1 MSSNTAIKL
10 ENVNK
15 EFKLFKKPADRLIE
29 IMPFQKPRHKKFH
42 ALKNINLEIKR
53 GEVVGIVG
61 RNGAGKSTL
70 LQIICKTLPLTT
82 GKLSINGRIAALLEL
97 GAGFNPEFT
106 GRENVWMNASILG
119 MTKNEIAKYFDE
131 IVAFSEI
138 GTAIDQ
144 PVKTYS
150 SGMFIRLAFSVAVHV
165 SPEILVIDEALSVGD
180 GAFAKK
186 SFDRIMQL
194 KAQGCTILFCSH
206 SLYQIEAICN
216 RAIWIEAGECKLI
229 SDAKTVSVKYQS
241 YLASI
246 TQKDHDKQ
254 ELKGV
259 VNAADTPVKIKN
271 AKLKGHTNQTDEGLP
286 IFTSEQDD
294 WNLELEVQAEQQQK
308 APTFGIIIYTSAGFE
323 VTSFS
328 SQDAGLQLSG
338 QQKLTLSIPRLPLL
352 KGSYYVDIFIL
363 CDQGIHVYE
372 HLRYLTPFE
381 VTQTHLE
388 IGVVRLDRQWML
400 EAEEN

>member
-1 MSSNTAIKL
+1 MSSNTAIRLTGVSKAFRL
-10 ENVNK
+10 YA
-15 EFKLFKKPADRLIE
+15 KPSDRLIE
-29 IMPFQKPRHKKFH
+29 ALPWVKPRHTRFN
-42 ALKNINLEIKR
+42 ALSDITFEVKQ

-70 LQIICKTLPLTT
+70 LQIICATLAPTQ
-82 GKLSINGRIAALLEL
+82 GQVEVNGRIAALLEL

-106 GRENVWMNASILG
+106 GRENVWMNATILG
-119 MTKNEIAKYFDE
+119 MRANEIARYFDQ

-138 GTAIDQ
+138 GDAIDQ

-150 SGMFIRLAFSVAVHV
+150 SGMFVRLAFSVAVHV
-165 SPEILVIDEALSVGD
+165 SPQILVIDEALSVGD

-216 RAIWIEAGECKLI
+216 RAIWIEKGECKLI
-229 SDAKTVSVKYQS
+229 ADAKTVSTRYQS
-241 YLASI
+241 FLAS
-246 TQKDHDKQ
+246 
-254 ELKGV
+254 L
-259 VNAADTPVKIKN
+259 DTDKN
-271 AKLKGHTNQTDEGLP
+271 ATL
-286 IFTSEQDD
+286 
-294 WNLELEVQAEQQQK
+294 QQK
-308 APTFGIIIYTSAGFE
+308 AVINAAAAPYRIHDVQLAGHSKTNLEGQPLFASEADDWQLIIHLECAPGVLSPTLGVILYAASGIE

-328 SQDAGLQLSG
+328 SRESQVQFHANQRIT
-338 QQKLTLSIPRLPLL
+338 LTLTKLPLL
-352 KGSYYVDIFIL
+352 KGSYYVELFIL

-381 VTQTHLE
+381 VSQTHLE
-388 IGVVRLDRQWML
+388 LGLVRLPRSWAL
-400 EAEEN
+400 ENLA